1 MRITELLKK
10 DSVSLGVRVDSK
22 DAAINYLVDLHAR
35 VGNITDKAV
44 FKEGIVKREE
54 SGSTAIGEG
63 IAIPHAKNKA
73 VTKAGLAAMTVPEGV
88 DYDSLDG
95 QPTNLIFMIAAPEGG
110 SDVHLEVLSRLSM
123 LLIDEDFRK
132 ELLASKNVDEF
143 LKVCDKYEAAK
154 FPEEFATEASGSST
168 AGGKGATEASGSST
182 AGGKGATEASGSS
195 TAGGKGAAEA
205 SDSKAPAYK
214 VLAVTACP
222 TGIAHTYMAAE
233 ALEKE
238 GKKLG
243 IPVKAETN
251 GSGGAKNILTDEE
264 IASCDG
270 IIVAADKNVE
280 TARFDGKPVLFVK
293 VADGI
298 HKPAELI
305 QKIESGEVP
314 VHHEKGAAKTY
325 SKADGSIGSR
335 IYKHLMNGVSHMLPF
350 VIGGGILTALAFLID
365 TLCGYGATGG
375 SSFGSCTPLSAFFKY
390 AGGLAMGIMVP
401 VLAGFIAES
410 IADRPGLAVGFLGG
424 LLASSGNAAIAGY
437 TWANDGL
444 SGFQNFIA
452 KFGFTGPAGGNTVSG
467 FLGGIVAGFLAGY
480 IVLLLRKL
488 CDRLPQSLEGIK
500 PTLIYPVVGM
510 FVTAVLMI
518 FIFNPLI
525 GVVNTGLSNM
535 LSALAEK
542 NLLIVLGLILGGMM
556 AVDMGGPINKAA
568 YVYGTMVL
576 GTASEL
582 LAAGAN
588 LTDPAV
594 QACYISM
601 AAVMV
606 GGMVPPLGIAL
617 ACIFFPKKFTKA
629 ERNSTVS
636 NIVMGCGFITEG
648 AIPFAAADPGHV
660 IPCTFIGAA
669 VAGALSAAFRCT
681 LMAPHGGLFVFATVG
696 HPLMYIVSWLVGS
709 AVTCILLGLIKKPAQ
724 E

>member
-10 DSVSLGVRVDSK
+10 DSVSLGVKVDSK

-132 ELLASKNVDEF
+132 ELLASKNVEEF

-154 FPEEFATEASGSST
+154 FPEEFAKDEQSADDKATDGQKADAAGSEGT
-168 AGGKGATEASGSST
+168 GKQNTDAAG
-182 AGGKGATEASGSS
+182 
-195 TAGGKGAAEA
+195 
-205 SDSKAPAYK
+205 SKAPAYK

-452 KFGFTGPAGGNTVSG
+452 KFGFTGPAGGNTISG

-582 LAAGAN
+582 LAAGVS

-709 AVTCILLGLIKKPAQ
+709 AVTCILLGLIKKPVQ

>member
-10 DSVSLGVRVDSK
+10 DSVSLGVKVDSK

-132 ELLASKNVDEF
+132 ELLASKNVEEF

-154 FPEEFATEASGSST
+154 FPEEFAKDEQSADDKATDGQKADAAGSEGT
-168 AGGKGATEASGSST
+168 GKQKADAAGSEGTGKQNTDA
-182 AGGKGATEASGSS
+182 AG
-195 TAGGKGAAEA
+195 
-205 SDSKAPAYK
+205 SKAPAYK

-238 GKKLG
+238 GNKLG

-576 GTASEL
+576 GTAGEL
-582 LAAGAN
+582 LAAGAS

-709 AVTCILLGLIKKPAQ
+709 AVTCILLGLIKKPVQ

>member
-10 DSVSLGVRVDSK
+10 DSVSLGVKVESK

-132 ELLASKNVDEF
+132 ELLASKNVEEF

-154 FPEEFATEASGSST
+154 FPEEFAKDEQSADDKATDGQKADAAGSEGTGKQKADATGSEGT
-168 AGGKGATEASGSST
+168 GKQKADAAG
-182 AGGKGATEASGSS
+182 
-195 TAGGKGAAEA
+195 
-205 SDSKAPAYK
+205 SKAPAYK

-576 GTASEL
+576 GTAGEL
-582 LAAGAN
+582 LAAGAS

-709 AVTCILLGLIKKPAQ
+709 AVTCILLGLIKKPVQ

>member
-10 DSVSLGVRVDSK
+10 DSVSLGVKVESK

-132 ELLASKNVDEF
+132 ELLASKNVEEF

-154 FPEEFATEASGSST
+154 FPEEFAKDEQSADDKVTDGQKADAVGSEGT
-168 AGGKGATEASGSST
+168 GKQKADAAGSEGIGKQNTDA
-182 AGGKGATEASGSS
+182 AG
-195 TAGGKGAAEA
+195 
-205 SDSKAPAYK
+205 SKAPAYK

-582 LAAGAN
+582 LAAGVS

-709 AVTCILLGLIKKPAQ
+709 AVTCILLGLIKKPVQ